1 MLVLSTRQ
9 SYDLALLNHWRAPSK
24 NELELSQSFS
34 KQERMLP

>member
-1 MLVLSTRQ
+1 MRVLSTRQ